1 MKNLFTPKEVARIIG
16 ISYRQIQYW
25 DSSGFIRPSYR
36 RRGRFRSY
44 TFGDLILLRVAK
56 ELRSSGYS
64 IQKLRRVI
72 AVLSGLVARAP
83 TDQLDQL
90 TFLIEDES
98 VLVFTG
104 EVLMDQGS
112 EANFFVFRVEPLRA
126 EIEAHFPSEEVEV
139 RPARSTAV

>member
-1 MKNLFTPKEVARIIG
+1 MKTLFTPKEVAQIIG

-56 ELRSSGYS
+56 ELRGHGYS

-72 AVLSGLVARAP
+72 AVLAGLVARAP
-83 TDQLDQL
+83 TDQLDKL
-90 TFLIEDES
+90 TFLLEDES

-112 EANFFVFRVEPLRA
+112 QDQFFVFQVESLRSEVA
-126 EIEAHFPSEEVEV
+126 EHFPSEELEV
-139 RPARSTAV
+139 RPARPTAV

>member
-1 MKNLFTPKEVARIIG
+1 MKTLFTPKEVAGIVG

-44 TFGDLILLRVAK
+44 TFGDLILLWVAK
-56 ELRSSGYS
+56 ALRGHGYS
-64 IQKLRRVI
+64 VQRLRRVI
-72 AVLSGLVARAP
+72 GGLAKLVARAP

-90 TFLIEDES
+90 TFLLEGES

-104 EVLMDQGS
+104 QVLMDDAS
-112 EANFFVFRVEPLRA
+112 EDHFLAFRVRELRA
-126 EIEAHFPSEEVEV
+126 AVEARFPDEALRLE
-139 RPARSTAV
+139 PARSTAV